1 MSLLDGSDLAVFA
14 PTMTQASTG
23 ESMVLL
29 AVVVRLLRRYPRLS
43 RLLEYEGEAP
53 IGGRQYD
60 PGCHDPGEAGALG
73 CTLWEVNHGGLH
85 FHPHVSQVRMNL
97 DRFLCSWGLIDED
110 DTHTIT

>member
-1 MSLLDGSDLAVFA
+1 
-14 PTMTQASTG
+14 
-23 ESMVLL
+23 MVLL

-85 FHPHVSQVRMNL
+85 FHPHVSQVRVSLVL
-97 DRFLCSWGLIDED
+97 DSCCLSQ
-110 DTHTIT
+110 